1 VRAGSGGVAVVAELR
16 RCARVRA
23 APRWPHVFSVA
34 APPLAGIF
42 PSVLLSRARWRPMG
56 LERILWS
63 FYLVLAVCTGS
74 VVAVC
79 AAVFWG
85 LALACVWSGRDSL
98 VFWRIL
104 LPFFPAPL
112 GCCVQW
118 HLGAYG
124 HAF

>member
-1 VRAGSGGVAVVAELR
+1 VRAGSGG
-16 RCARVRA
+16 A
-23 APRWPHVFSVA
+23 AVA
-34 APPLAGIF
+34 ARLLRGSSSFSLVFF

-104 LPFFPAPL
+104 LPFFSGAARLLFSVAFGRVWACFL
-112 GCCVQW
+112 GI
-118 HLGAYG
+118 
-124 HAF
+124 